1 MNLTEISER
10 RTGLSTYNV
19 YDGQVIVLD
28 SKGKPVEGCRLVL
41 KGKIDGDYSSTLAWN
56 AEKSSWERPTKKNA
70 DLERKTVKFSLIG
83 DIDQEVSPRML
94 FQRTVAAVA
103 HGVDPAVTK
112 PNWNERALPTG
123 PVSKSEPMTAEQL
136 EAVRVKAEQLGVELF
151 DGITIAQFKS
161 AVARAMGL

>member
-19 YDGQVIVLD
+19 YDGQLVVVD
-28 SKGKPVEGCRLVL
+28 AKGKPVDGCKLVL
-41 KGKIDGDYSSTLAWN
+41 KGRIDGDYSSTLAWN
-56 AEKSSWERPTKKNA
+56 PDTESWEKPTKKNS
-70 DLERKTVKFSLIG
+70 DLERKKVVFRLNG
-83 DIDQEVSPRML
+83 DIEQEVSARML

-103 HGVDPAVTK
+103 HGVDPAASV
-112 PNWNERALPTG
+112 PNWKETPLPTG

-151 DGITIAQFKS
+151 DGITIAQFKA
-161 AVARAMGL
+161 AVAKAMGL